1 MKKTIIFLLLIF
13 NINLVSLAQYF
24 GQNKVNYDQFDF
36 EVYRTTHFDIYN
48 YVKNDT
54 VLFNFGQQAEKWNR
68 RHFAIFHDTL
78 KNNPIILYNNHPDF
92 MQTTAISGAV
102 GVGTGGVT
110 ESGRTRVVMPFMV
123 SNKETDHVLGHEM
136 VHVFQYNMVKKND
149 SLSLQNLMRVPLWMI
164 EGLAEYLSIG
174 PADNRTAMWMRDAVI
189 NDDIPTTE
197 DMTKKSYKYFPY
209 RYGHAFWS
217 FVGGVWGD
225 QVIYPLFDQTLK
237 FGPEKGIERVLNLPA
252 DSVSSLWEKSLK
264 EFYQPYLNDT
274 IGVLGEEMFGLEN
287 GGTYNLSPVISP
299 DGKYMTFISNRD
311 VIGIDIL
318 MADLETKEVIKKL
331 TKSVEQT
338 HIDDFNFIED
348 VGSFSPDG
356 TKYALTTFSKGSN
369 NLLIVEISNKRVKT
383 LDDIKI
389 EGIDAFMYPKW
400 SPDGKNILITGLVKG
415 KSDLYLY
422 NIESGNLKQLTND
435 YYSDIH
441 PSWSTN
447 GENIIFISER
457 GEDTNLEKQIYG
469 SYKLCRLNIESQE
482 VEVLDILP
490 GADIYSP
497 QYGPQDTSIYFL
509 SNADG
514 FKNLYRYDL
523 QTKNIF
529 KLSKFP
535 TGVTGITDLAPAYSI
550 AKNSGEIVY
559 TLYKKGNYII
569 YKAKKDDF
577 LEIPFTQDSIQRS
590 VEQLPPPV
598 DNRIYNLIGKG
609 IETHPPQDTSEFK
622 KEPFNPKFTLEYLGA
637 SGMSVGGSQWGTYGS
652 GAIAALFTDMLKHNS
667 IYTVLAINGEIYDI
681 GGQLAYINQKNRV
694 NWGAGY
700 SHIPYR
706 YSSWYYKPVDTIQY
720 NDEYTALVST
730 LVDMRIRIFEDKV
743 SFFDYY
749 PLSSKLRFENGIS
762 LAKYSYRIDSINHYY
777 NPLGQK
783 VGETRDKIDGP
794 EPFYVGSFNLA
805 LVGDNSSFG
814 FTSPLD
820 GYRFRIQG
828 EKMFL
833 DYDTYRAIIDLRKYF
848 YFKPVSFAIRGMHF
862 GMYGKDKNELYPY
875 YLGNDYFIRGYNYS
889 SFQKAEV
896 DGNKG
901 LNINSLIGSKV
912 FVANAE
918 LRLPFSGYERLAL
931 IKSGLFYSDLILFFD
946 GGLAWNTESPF
957 SNNSGIKFTWEPDYN
972 YYVPVFSTGLSLR
985 INLFG
990 YAILEPYIAIPFQ
1003 QQGVFSVFGLNISG
1017 GGW

>member
-1 MKKTIIFLLLIF
+1 MKKIIILLSVVLLSHIS
-13 NINLVSLAQYF
+13 VAQYF
-24 GQNKVNYDQFDF
+24 GQNKVNYDQFEF
-36 EVYRTTHFDIYN
+36 KMYNTTHFNIYN
-48 YVKNDT
+48 YVENDT
-54 VLFNFGQQAEKWNR
+54 ALFSIGQQAEKWNL

-110 ESGRTRVVMPFMV
+110 ESGRTRVVIPFMV

-149 SLSLQNLMRVPLWMI
+149 SLSLQNLMYVPLWMI

-174 PADNRTAMWMRDAVI
+174 PVDNQTAMWMRDAVI
-189 NDDIPTTE
+189 HNDIPTIE
-197 DMTKKSYKYFPY
+197 DMTKKAYKYFPY

-225 QVIYPLFDQTLK
+225 QVIYPLFENTLK
-237 FGPEKGIERVLNLPA
+237 FGPDKAIERTFKISA
-252 DSVSSLWEKSLK
+252 DSLSTLWANSLK
-264 EFYQPYLNDT
+264 EHYEPYLKDT
-274 IGVLGEEMFGLEN
+274 TGVIGEEMFGLDN

-318 MADLETKEVIKKL
+318 MADLESKKIIKRL

-369 NLLIVEISNKRVKT
+369 NLLIVEVSKKRIKT
-383 LDDIKI
+383 IDDISIK
-389 EGIDAFMYPKW
+389 GIDAFMYPKW
-400 SPDGKNILITGLVKG
+400 SPDGNSILITGLVNG

-422 NIESGNLKQLTND
+422 DLETGRVNQLTND

-441 PSWSTN
+441 PSWS
-447 GENIIFISER
+447 GDGDHIIFISER
-457 GEDTNLEKQIYG
+457 GDDTNLEKQIYG
-469 SYKLCRLNIESQE
+469 SYKLCELNLNTKQ
-482 VEVLDILP
+482 VEVIDILP
-490 GADIYSP
+490 EADIYSP
-497 QYGPQDTSIYFL
+497 QYGPKDTSIFFL

-514 FKNLYRYDL
+514 YKNLYRYDIHSN
-523 QTKNIF
+523 QIF
-529 KLSKFP
+529 KLSKFS

-550 AKNSGEIVY
+550 AKTSGEIAY
-559 TLYKKGNYII
+559 TMYKHGNYII
-569 YKAKKDDF
+569 YKAKPEDF
-577 LEIPFTQDSIQRS
+577 LQIPFTKDSVERS
-590 VEQLPPPV
+590 AEQLPPPPN
-598 DNRIYNLIGKG
+598 NRIYNLVGNQMN
-609 IETHPPQDTSEFK
+609 THPKQDTTEFK
-622 KEPFNPKFTLEYLGA
+622 KKPYNPKFTLEYLGA
-637 SGMSVGGSQWGTYGS
+637 SGLSVGGSQWGTYGS
-652 GAIAALFTDMLKHNS
+652 GAIAALFTDMLKYNT
-667 IYTVLAINGEIYDI
+667 IYTVLAVNGEVYDI
-681 GGQLAYINQKNRV
+681 GGQLAYISQKNRM

-720 NDEYTALVST
+720 NDEYTAIVST

-743 SFFDYY
+743 SFFNYY

-762 LAKYSYRIDSINHYY
+762 AAKYSYRIDSINHYY

-783 VGETRDKIDGP
+783 VGETRDQVDGP
-794 EPFYVGSFNLA
+794 DPFYVGSVNLA
-805 LVGDNSSFG
+805 FVGDNSSFG

-820 GYRFRIQG
+820 GYRFRIEA

-833 DYDTYRAIIDLRKYF
+833 DYNSYRAIVDLRKYF
-848 YFKPVSFAIRGMHF
+848 YFKPLSFALRGMHM
-862 GMYGKDKNELYPY
+862 GTYGEDKDRLYPY
-875 YLGNDYFIRGYNYS
+875 YLGNHYFIRGYTYN
-889 SFQKAEV
+889 SFQKGEV

-901 LNINSLIGSKV
+901 LNINSLIGSKIL
-912 FVANAE
+912 VANAE
-918 LRLPFSGYERLAL
+918 LRFPFSGYERLAL
-931 IKSGLFYSDLILFFD
+931 IKSGLLYSDLVLFFD
-946 GGLAWNTESPF
+946 GGLAWNSESPF
-957 SNNSGIKFTWEPDYN
+957 AKNSGIKMTWEPDYN

-1003 QQGVFSVFGLNISG
+1003 QQGVFSVFGLNITG